1 MAGPSVVRDMGETLM
16 ALLQAILSGI
26 VAPAN
31 VQVATPDSFHHLEPT
46 PQPTCTIFLY
56 RVAVNPV
63 MRNGPRV
70 VLGGGATSRPLLPVD
85 LSYLITPWAKDP
97 RDEHLILG
105 TIMQG
110 LYDRAELGPADLTG
124 TSWAPDDTVQLV
136 LETLTL
142 QEHFCIWDTVD
153 MPYRLSL
160 TYMTRIIGISPAEQI
175 VAAPVVR
182 AIFQSGTP

>member
-1 MAGPSVVRDMGETLM
+1 MGETLV
-16 ALLQAILSGI
+16 ALLQATLSGL
-26 VAPAN
+26 VASAN
-31 VQVATPDSFHHLEPT
+31 VQVATPDSFHDLEPT

-56 RVAVNPV
+56 RVAVNSV
-63 MRNGPRV
+63 MRNGPRLS
-70 VLGGGATSRPLLPVD
+70 LGGGATSRPLLPID

-105 TIMQG
+105 TILQG

-124 TSWAPDDTVQLV
+124 TSWAADDSVQLV

-160 TYMTRIIGISPAEQI
+160 TYLARIIGVAPSERI
-175 VAAPVVR
+175 VASPVVR
-182 AIFQSGTP
+182 SIFQGAP

>member
-1 MAGPSVVRDMGETLM
+1 MAGPNVVRDMGETLV
-16 ALLQAILSGI
+16 ALLQAALSGI

-31 VQVATPDSFHHLEPT
+31 VRIATPDSFHELEPT

-56 RVAVNPV
+56 RVAVNSV

-70 VLGGGATSRPLLPVD
+70 VLPGGATSRPLLPID
-85 LSYLITPWAKDP
+85 LSYLITPWGRDP
-97 RDEHLILG
+97 RDEHLMLGNIL
-105 TIMQG
+105 QA
-110 LYDRAELGPADLTG
+110 LYDRAELGAADLTG

-142 QEHFCIWDTVD
+142 EEHFCIWDTVD

-160 TYMTRIIGISPAEQI
+160 TYMARIIGIAPADQI

-182 AIFQSGTP
+182 SIFQAGAP

>member
-1 MAGPSVVRDMGETLM
+1 MAGAGVVRDMGETLV
-16 ALLQAILSGI
+16 ALLQAVLAGI

-31 VQVATPDSFHHLEPT
+31 VRVATPDSFHDLEPT

-97 RDEHLILG
+97 RDEHLMLG

-110 LYDRAELGPADLTG
+110 LYDRAELGATDMSG
-124 TSWAPDDTVQLV
+124 TSWGPDDTVQLV

-142 QEHFCIWDTVD
+142 EEHFCIWDTVD

-160 TYMTRIIGISPAEQI
+160 TYMARIIGIASTERV

-182 AIFQSGTP
+182 TIFQAGAP